1 MPSPTP
7 YIAETGSETPVG
19 RGFPDARELLTIV
32 IERAW
37 IGLFVAAAVFL
48 AFWLDARRQVP
59 YYRSRAQLMVEA
71 QVPQLFNFQD
81 ALSFSARNLEYFNTH
96 IKALY
101 SRSMME
107 RAIAEGGLANHPRF
121 LPGIPPGPAQ
131 ADAALRFVTIAPVE
145 KSRLID
151 ITVEHPD
158 PQVAADL
165 ANALARAYIQIDLDN
180 RMNASMKAVEW
191 LRARAEE
198 NRAKVEAGL
207 LELQKYRESTQSVS
221 LEDDQNIVIAKLKA
235 LNSSVTD
242 AETQRIALE
251 TQWRQV
257 ERRLQAGDDLTQSAM
272 ALDDPSVR
280 EAHRQ
285 WQERERELAA
295 LKDRYLPEHPD
306 YQAALRSAATLKQN
320 YETVCARAV
329 ESLRNR
335 YELAREKEN
344 SLREALRRQEQ
355 EAFELDRKLVRYNE
369 LKRNVE
375 AEQTVYQ
382 ALINRMKEASISGT
396 LPSELIRLVEAA
408 QPAAA
413 PFRPNPS
420 RAATRGAALGLA
432 LGLLAIF
439 GSYYADHRIRRAEEV
454 ERQLGLPVLG
464 SLPSLSESDLAARGT
479 VAHREDSGEAA
490 EAFRTLRTRLT
501 MDAGLRDRKCLVI
514 TSAHAGEGK
523 SFVASN
529 LAISFAQD
537 GQRTLLVG
545 ADLRRPSLHKV
556 YELGESPGLAEL
568 LSSDLDWRAVV
579 RPAGVPGLDLCTAG
593 APPRHPAELLG
604 RRRMKAFLDGA
615 RQVYDRIVVD
625 APPVLGLSDGL
636 ILLGNAD
643 GVLLVVR
650 YGFTHSFNARQAVN
664 RLDVGGAPCAGV
676 VFNGVNRRTIANYY
690 YYRRYQGYYTKTGGG
705 ERAATTS
712 ASAVSQ

>member
-1 MPSPTP
+1 MPPPTP
-7 YIAETGSETPVG
+7 YIADPDHAASVG
-19 RGFPDARELLTIV
+19 RGLPDIRELLTII

-37 IGLFVAAAVFL
+37 IGLFVATAVFL
-48 AFWLDARRQVP
+48 AFWLDARRQIP
-59 YYRSRAQLMVEA
+59 YYRSNAQLIVEA

-81 ALSFSARNLEYFNTH
+81 AMSFSARNLEYFNTH
-96 IKALY
+96 IKALH

-131 ADAALRFVTIAPVE
+131 AEAALRFVTIAPVE

-158 PQVAADL
+158 PQVASDL

-221 LEDDQNIVIAKLKA
+221 LEDDQNIVIAKLKS

-251 TQWRQV
+251 TQWLQV
-257 ERRLQAGDDLTQSAM
+257 DRRRQAGADITQIAM
-272 ALDDPSVR
+272 ALDDSSVR

-285 WQERERELAA
+285 WQDRERELEA

-306 YQAALRSAATLKQN
+306 YQVALRAAATLKQN
-320 YETVCARAV
+320 FETVCARAV
-329 ESLRNR
+329 ESLRSR
-335 YELAREKEN
+335 YELAREKED

-382 ALINRMKEASISGT
+382 ALINRMKEASLSGT
-396 LPSELIRLVEAA
+396 LPSELIRLVEPAR
-408 QPAAA
+408 PAAV
-413 PFRPNPS
+413 PFRPNLS

-432 LGLLAIF
+432 LGLFAIF
-439 GSYYADHRIRRAEEV
+439 GAYYTDHRIRRTEEV

-464 SLPSLSESDLAARGT
+464 TLPLVSQSDVAARGT
-479 VAHREDSGEAA
+479 LAHREDSGEVA
-490 EAFRTLRTRLT
+490 EAFRTLRTRL
-501 MDAGLRDRKCLVI
+501 MIDAGLRDRKCLVI

-523 SFVASN
+523 SFVSSN

-545 ADLRRPSLHKV
+545 ADLRRPSLHKFHGV
-556 YELGESPGLAEL
+556 EESPGLADL
-568 LSSDLDWRAVV
+568 LQSDLDWRAVM
-579 RPAGVPGLDLCTAG
+579 RPVGIPGLDICTAG
-593 APPRHPAELLG
+593 TPPRRPAELLG
-604 RRRMKAFLDGA
+604 RRRMKAFLDSA
-615 RQVYDRIVVD
+615 RQVYDRIIVD

-643 GVLLVVR
+643 SVLLVVR
-650 YGFTHSFNARQAVN
+650 YGVTHSFNARQAIG
-664 RLDVGGAPCAGV
+664 RLQVGGAPCAGI
-676 VFNGVNRRTIANYY
+676 VFNGVNRRTVANYY
-690 YYRRYQGYYTKTGGG
+690 YYRRYRGYYTQTGSGDP
-705 ERAATTS
+705 S
-712 ASAVSQ
+712 ASRSPAAVSL